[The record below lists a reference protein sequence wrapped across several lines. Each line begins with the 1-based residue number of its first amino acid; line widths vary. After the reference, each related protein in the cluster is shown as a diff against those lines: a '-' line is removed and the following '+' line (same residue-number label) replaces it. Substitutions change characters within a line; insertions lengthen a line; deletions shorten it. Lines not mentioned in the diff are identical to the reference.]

1 MDLRILTAEFLASK
15 AAGGRSPATI
25 YNYQWNLE
33 SFLTWCNQEG
43 FTGNDLVG
51 PVGAETIEE
60 HMLYMANCDYRPHTI
75 SQRYRALRA
84 LYRWV
89 ERRHG
94 RMEAG
99 NPFDMLTEPTTPDLL
114 PKAATYAQLQ
124 VLLHSIKPSKYGVS
138 WTAQR
143 DRLILKLFFFT
154 GIRVSE
160 MASLRI
166 EDVDLERRRLRV
178 QRHKTKSIDLVPFSR
193 SLHAE
198 LTAWLSGQRPAAPHG
213 GLWPASTGD
222 RHIAPEPLT
231 DGGIK
236 QMCRYRC
243 EAAGLPVLMP
253 HSLRHGC
260 AVYIIEKQGDIS
272 LVKRILGH
280 KDIRTSQIYL
290 RFDTDQVTGLYDRI
304 FE

>member
-1 MDLRILTAEFLASK
+1 MDLQTLTAEFLASK
-15 AAGGRSPATI
+15 AGSGRSPRTI
-25 YNYQWNLE
+25 YSYQWNLE
-33 SFLTWCNQEG
+33 SFATWCDGEG
-43 FTGNDLVG
+43 YAGNDLVG

-60 HMLYMANCDYRPHTI
+60 HMIYMANCDYRPHTI

-84 LYRWV
+84 LYRWT

-94 RMEAG
+94 RLEAG
-99 NPFDMLTEPTTPDLL
+99 NPFDILTEPTTPDLL

-124 VLLHSIKPSKYGVS
+124 VLLYSIKVSPYGAP
-138 WTAQR
+138 WTCPR
-143 DRLILKLFFFT
+143 DKLIIKMFFFT
-154 GIRVSE
+154 GVRLSE

-178 QRHKTKSIDLVPFSR
+178 QRHKTKGIDLVPFSR
-193 SLHAE
+193 TLQADLS
-198 LTAWLSGQRPAAPHG
+198 AWLMGDRPAAGHD

-222 RHIAPEPLT
+222 RRIAPASLSAH
-231 DGGIK
+231 GIS

-243 EAAGLPVLMP
+243 EQAGLPVLMP
-253 HSLRHGC
+253 HAFRHGC
-260 AVYIIEKQGDIS
+260 AVHIIERGGDIS

-280 KDIRTSQIYL
+280 KDIRTSQVYL